1 MLGIVE
7 DKKHIMSLDFKGK
20 SDLIYLLGESHNNI
34 SSSEYLVSYHGI
46 KSSSTPPF
54 DLDKEHDL
62 QDLIKTLIRSN
73 HIESAHDVADV

>member
-1 MLGIVE
+1 M
-7 DKKHIMSLDFKGK
+7 
-20 SDLIYLLGESHNNI
+20 NQ
-34 SSSEYLVSYHGI
+34 EYLVSYHGI

-73 HIESAHDVADV
+73 QA